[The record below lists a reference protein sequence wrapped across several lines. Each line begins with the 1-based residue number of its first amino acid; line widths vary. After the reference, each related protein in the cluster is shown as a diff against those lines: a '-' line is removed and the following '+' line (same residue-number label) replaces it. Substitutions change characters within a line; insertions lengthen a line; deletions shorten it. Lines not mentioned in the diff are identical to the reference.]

1 MIRRTVAASAAVLVT
16 VGLWLWWA
24 GREAEPDPTQLRT
37 VFVPS
42 GPPTVTLTD
51 TLRVGQTLGQL
62 FDAYGLSGPD
72 AVEVVNLLRRYKN
85 PRSLRPG
92 TIVQF
97 EANLVEG
104 PTRDGHPLMD
114 GLPIRILLQPD
125 PDARLVLDSS
135 RGEWLA
141 SLDSVPVVRDT
152 VRLTALIERNLY
164 DAGVAGDTTGMASAE
179 VNQVV
184 WALSE
189 VFAWRIDFYRD
200 IRSGDAYRTLVE
212 RLVRPN
218 GSVRSVRVLAAEFRN
233 RDRVLTAIRFQP
245 PEGRAGYFDQDGG
258 SVRRAFLLAP
268 LDFRRVTSGFSG
280 RRFHPVLKRYR
291 AHLGT
296 DYGAPPG
303 TSVRATGDGVV
314 RRAGWWGSYGR
325 MVEIRHANRISTR
338 YAHLSRVSVRPGQ
351 RVAQGHV
358 IGRVG
363 STGLATASH
372 LHYEFLQHGRH
383 RNPARLNL
391 PPAEPVPEELKPAF
405 IEERDRLLA
414 LLSEI
419 ELPALARMAEG
430 SI

>member
-24 GREAEPDPTQLRT
+24 GRGAEPDPTQLRT

-141 SLDSVPVVRDT
+141 SLGSVLVVR
-152 VRLTALIERNLY
+152 
-164 DAGVAGDTTGMASAE
+164 
-179 VNQVV
+179 
-184 WALSE
+184 SE
-189 VFAWRIDFYRD
+189 KRR
-200 IRSGDAYRTLVE
+200 GGE
-212 RLVRPN
+212 
-218 GSVRSVRVLAAEFRN
+218 
-233 RDRVLTAIRFQP
+233 
-245 PEGRAGYFDQDGG
+245 EGR
-258 SVRRAFLLAP
+258 
-268 LDFRRVTSGFSG
+268 
-280 RRFHPVLKRYR
+280 
-291 AHLGT
+291 
-296 DYGAPPG
+296 
-303 TSVRATGDGVV
+303 
-314 RRAGWWGSYGR
+314 
-325 MVEIRHANRISTR
+325 IRWSPDH
-338 YAHLSRVSVRPGQ
+338 
-351 RVAQGHV
+351 
-358 IGRVG
+358 
-363 STGLATASH
+363 
-372 LHYEFLQHGRH
+372 
-383 RNPARLNL
+383 
-391 PPAEPVPEELKPAF
+391 
-405 IEERDRLLA
+405 
-414 LLSEI
+414 
-419 ELPALARMAEG
+419 
-430 SI
+430 